1 MPTTCFNSPIGLLQI
16 QGTPTHITHIQFV
29 SDTVQTQCIASLPQ
43 TWSLGEQA
51 KQQISE
57 YFAGKRTKF
66 TLPLE
71 PKGTTF
77 QVAVWNA
84 LQTIPFGETRS
95 YGEIASTIGKPK
107 AARAVG
113 LANNRNPLAIVIPCH
128 RVIGANGNLTGYAGG
143 LDCKAFLLNLEQK
156 SL

>member
-107 AARAVG
+107 AARAIG
-113 LANNRNPLAIVIPCH
+113 QANNRNPIA
-128 RVIGANGNLTGYAGG
+128 
-143 LDCKAFLLNLEQK
+143 
-156 SL
+156 